1 MSYQV
6 LARKW
11 RPKSFDALVGQ
22 EHVVRALSNALQQQ
36 RLHHAYL
43 FTGTR
48 GVGKTTL
55 SRILAKSLN
64 CETGVTAQPCG
75 VCAACVAID
84 KGSFLDYVEM
94 DAASNRGVEDMTSL
108 LEKAIYA
115 PTQGRY
121 KVYMLDEVHQ
131 LTGHAFN
138 AMLKTLEEPPAHVKF
153 ILATTDPQKVPVTV
167 LSRCLQFNL
176 RQMSSSGI
184 AEHLQHVLQQEN
196 IAFETVALQLI
207 GRSANGSMRDALSL
221 LDQAIAYGGDNVNEK
236 EVRAMLGAIDQGYLF
251 DLLKSLVARDGNAL
265 LSQASAMEQRAISF
279 DAALNDLANLLH
291 QIAIAQTVP
300 STIAQDHP
308 ERQALLELAAD
319 IGAEEVQLY
328 YQIALLARRDL
339 GLAPDEYAGF
349 TMALLRMLAFSPGE
363 QKSAGRKP
371 ATPLASGHA
380 PQSTDP
386 SPAVTR
392 AAPASAA
399 SALAAANAAPVN
411 AFTSQPQARPAA
423 EAPRVHEAPSQQSQP
438 ALNPGS
444 AQAER
449 ELAERELQ
457 VQQAHDEASY
467 AQSYAPEYDPAD
479 YASHDAEQAPAQ
491 GNIQGNIQAHTQATT
506 QPAIEPSA
514 SKPVAAE
521 AASENLGGITRQF
534 DGDWRGLVDRLKLGL
549 ARALAQNCEV
559 ASFDE
564 DSIAFSVPPTQKHL
578 LNMGYEEKLQAAVQ
592 QHFGRKIKLSFAQG
606 GSGNT
611 PAQQMS
617 QEKAALQS
625 HAEQAIHSDGFVQAL
640 IHDLG
645 AQIIPSSIKPYQP
658 T

>member
-22 EHVVRALSNALQQQ
+22 EHVVRALTNALQQQ

-64 CETGVTAQPCG
+64 CEQGVSATPCG
-75 VCAACVAID
+75 QCAACVAID

-153 ILATTDPQKVPVTV
+153 ILATTDPQKVPVTI

-184 AEHLQHVLQQEN
+184 AEHLQHVLSEEK
-196 IAFETVALQLI
+196 IAFEPVALQLI

-221 LDQAIAYGGDNVNEK
+221 LDQAIAYGGDSVNEK
-236 EVRAMLGAIDQGYLF
+236 EVRAMLGAIDQSYLF
-251 DLLKSLVARDGNAL
+251 DLLNAL
-265 LSQASAMEQRAISF
+265 LSQDGNAVLSQARAMEQRAISF

-291 QIAIAQTVP
+291 EIAIVQAVP
-300 STIAQDHP
+300 DSIAHDHP
-308 ERQALLELAAD
+308 ERQSMLDLASRM
-319 IGAEEVQLY
+319 GAEELQLY

-339 GLAPDEYAGF
+339 GLAPDEFAGF
-349 TMALLRMLAFSPGE
+349 TMALLRMLAFNPGE
-363 QKSAGRKP
+363 QKPPARAKP
-371 ATPLASGHA
+371 A
-380 PQSTDP
+380 
-386 SPAVTR
+386 PA
-392 AAPASAA
+392 AATEHVPPRASAA
-399 SALAAANAAPVN
+399 LAI
-411 AFTSQPQARPAA
+411 
-423 EAPRVHEAPSQQSQP
+423 SQP
-438 ALNPGS
+438 ATK
-444 AQAER
+444 
-449 ELAERELQ
+449 
-457 VQQAHDEASY
+457 VI
-467 AQSYAPEYDPAD
+467 AP
-479 YASHDAEQAPAQ
+479 STTAPALETTPPPATILTPPQ
-491 GNIQGNIQAHTQATT
+491 PTVAVTQT
-506 QPAIEPSA
+506 PIEDSSTPT
-514 SKPVAAE
+514 
-521 AASENLGGITRQF
+521 ITRAF
-534 DGDWRGLVDRLKLGL
+534 DGNWRALVDRLKLGL
-549 ARALAQNCEV
+549 ARALAQNCEL

-564 DSIAFSVPPTQKHL
+564 EHIAFSVPPSQKHL
-578 LNMGYEEKLQAAVQ
+578 LNMGYEEKLRSAVE
-592 QHFGRKIKLSFAQG
+592 QHFGRKIKMTFSLG

-611 PAQQMS
+611 PAQLMS
-617 QEKAALQS
+617 QEKAALQAD
-625 HAEQAIHSDGFVQAL
+625 AEDAIHNDGFVQAL
-640 IHDLG
+640 IKDFG
-645 AQIIPSSIKPYQP
+645 AQIIPSSIKPLQ
-658 T
+658 